1 MGDMNRL
8 ELALCDDVQLE
19 FYLEDVT
26 TAGIRKDIEEIQ
38 NKASKKT
45 IDVGMLRE
53 KIQKV
58 LDESA

>member
-8 ELALCDDVQLE
+8 ELALCDDFQLE

-38 NKASKKT
+38 NKASHKT
-45 IDVGMLRE
+45 IEVDILRE